1 MFLESEN
8 HTVKKNKFKKLRIM
22 SDSESDE
29 DDNVDKKID
38 NSNVDDDDANNKQQS
53 PSVSFNFDVYDFS
66 ILFEIL

>member
-1 MFLESEN
+1 
-8 HTVKKNKFKKLRIM
+8 M